1 MAEILDMSILK
12 DFVDMATQEFKPAL
26 QKELDNQKKNIDK
39 IISMTDILLS
49 QISNST
55 NSPLIKYKKKVELSD
70 NVQINNLNVMADI
83 TKLYYLLRTLLT
95 GEEISFLE
103 TIQGHLKVIN
113 QSDWV
118 SNLSVSTS
126 KKEQTIILLK
136 SKLKNLGTLLN
147 ESSILTSFSQNNL
160 EDYWEKIKQAG
171 NFNWKTDPHIKI
183 SSDEDGTTYRKMAY
197 DDYVYARFSGGTSHA
212 KSLFYENTTNYN
224 LGWLQEELGRMFEIM
239 GKTDDKFKQQLF
251 LSALK
256 GEHPVGVLLAG
267 MQRNNVPGMV
277 EGDFKTYGE
286 EGKINWIQSKGD
298 NPQVVSFLQA
308 YNTILDIKNYLLDLQ
323 SSINNNSLDN
333 DIDNLSDKFYGLF
346 SSELE
351 NIDTKL
357 LNEIKKR
364 LPLLN
369 ET

>member
-126 KKEQTIILLK
+126 KKEQTIMYIPEFLCC
-136 SKLKNLGTLLN
+136 T
-147 ESSILTSFSQNNL
+147 
-160 EDYWEKIKQAG
+160 
-171 NFNWKTDPHIKI
+171 
-183 SSDEDGTTYRKMAY
+183 
-197 DDYVYARFSGGTSHA
+197 
-212 KSLFYENTTNYN
+212 FYHT
-224 LGWLQEELGRMFEIM
+224 I
-239 GKTDDKFKQQLF
+239 
-251 LSALK
+251 
-256 GEHPVGVLLAG
+256 V
-267 MQRNNVPGMV
+267 
-277 EGDFKTYGE
+277 
-286 EGKINWIQSKGD
+286 
-298 NPQVVSFLQA
+298 
-308 YNTILDIKNYLLDLQ
+308 TILQYI
-323 SSINNNSLDN
+323 
-333 DIDNLSDKFYGLF
+333 F
-346 SSELE
+346 
-351 NIDTKL
+351 
-357 LNEIKKR
+357 
-364 LPLLN
+364 
-369 ET
+369 